1 MDQLAAAPRLVNTRA
16 MVRSPNRQ
24 HAPRTRRRAGDVPS
38 VDLVLYVS
46 ASSRYTHT
54 ARRNCEALLAQFDPR
69 RLRFEV
75 CDVSRNP
82 ERAEEDAVY
91 FTPMLVKRAPLPR
104 TFVVGDLSNAA
115 AVVEL
120 LESCGVSPRR

>member
-1 MDQLAAAPRLVNTRA
+1 M
-16 MVRSPNRQ
+16 
-24 HAPRTRRRAGDVPS
+24 
-38 VDLVLYVS
+38 
-46 ASSRYTHT
+46 
-54 ARRNCEALLAQFDPR
+54 
-69 RLRFEV
+69 
-75 CDVSRNP
+75 SRNP

-120 LESCGVSPRR
+120 LESCGVSVRR